1 MLPAAAAAAC
11 LSHAEDEIDRLTTG
25 YGVGAATQLTGI
37 GDLASRLTSWYGGD
51 LVQLEGV
58 PTALGGREAVAHVL
72 WALAHVDFDG
82 HARYWDAAMERL
94 IGGERPTTPTDAA
107 HVLIALHRRDA
118 LGALGEQSLQALMT
132 SAALAGPTRHRLV
145 RRMIEASPV
154 PLIEPALASTAQVWQ
169 S

>member
-1 MLPAAAAAAC
+1 M
-11 LSHAEDEIDRLTTG
+11 
-25 YGVGAATQLTGI
+25 
-37 GDLASRLTSWYGGD
+37 
-51 LVQLEGV
+51 
-58 PTALGGREAVAHVL
+58 L

-82 HARYWDAAMERL
+82 NARYWDAAMERL

-169 S
+169 SQASAPWRRLYADNRHTKWIADRAKRLKA